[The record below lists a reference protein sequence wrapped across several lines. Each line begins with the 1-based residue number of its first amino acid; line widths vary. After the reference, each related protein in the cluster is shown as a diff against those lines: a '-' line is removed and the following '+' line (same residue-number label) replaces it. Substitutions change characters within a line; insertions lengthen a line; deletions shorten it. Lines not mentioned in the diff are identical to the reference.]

1 MTACYS
7 EAEVAELCSPG
18 KFKHFLK
25 KKCGE
30 CGGSGF
36 KVKYAKVS
44 PLVVRAQIST
54 FWCKECG
61 RLLCEQHRHAHTCEA
76 ADARAARRRA
86 MTGDEIR
93 EAARREEASRLDAE
107 AKAEA
112 GERAVKEARA
122 ASFHL
127 WKTRRKNAA
136 SKSTHVANFVQRI
149 STQADAGRTRNALLD
164 MYTTCNRINLRLWN
178 EVDTPS
184 HGKFDFEA
192 WAELKAVYTRA
203 CDTSGLVLTIDGLP
217 LELEDAPQEEEED
230 TG

>member
-1 MTACYS
+1 MIATYTQ
-7 EAEVAELCSPG
+7 AEVAELCSPG
-18 KFKHFLK
+18 KFKQFLK

-36 KVKYAKVS
+36 KVKYGKVS

-86 MTGDEIR
+86 MTGEEIR

-112 GERAVKEARA
+112 EKAVAREARA
-122 ASFHL
+122 ATFHL

-149 STQADAGRTRNALLD
+149 ATQAEAGRTRDALLT

-184 HGKFDFEA
+184 SRFDFEA
-192 WAELKAVYTRA
+192 WAELKAVYARA
-203 CDTSGLVLTIDGLP
+203 CDTSGLVLTIDGVP
-217 LELEDAPQEEEED
+217 LELEEDHVPPSVD